1 MLCGASLRAFGQV
14 MDLKLLQSLATALF
28 IGALVGIERLQHQQ
42 IEQSSFAGLRTFM
55 LFAVLG
61 ALCGWLAQ
69 GQGSLVPFEVGLGCV
84 AILVTAAY
92 LVQRRV
98 REASAGIT
106 TEVAALVVYLLGGI
120 TLLGH
125 ATLAVALG
133 IVTAAL
139 LAMKKPLHDAVAR
152 ISRQELLATLRLLFA
167 SFIVL
172 PLLPNR
178 TIDPWSALNPYKL
191 WWLVI
196 LISTL
201 SMIGYVTVRIWGTA
215 RGTVITGFFGGLVSS
230 TAVTLTFAR
239 QSHDDASNDEAFGA
253 GTLLAWTVMILR
265 VMVLTALLGWS
276 LLSRMWLPLTAL
288 GLFNGLM
295 AYFHMRRAS
304 NKVAQHT
311 LPQPVILNN
320 PFRLISAMKF
330 ATVFALV
337 LLASKLAQRYA
348 PVSGLYWVSGLAG
361 ATDVDAVVLSMAELA
376 HKQTANYQVLARCIM
391 LGVCANTLIK
401 FMLASWLGNRALG
414 RVLLPATLGLAAG
427 CIGAIAL
434 L

>member
-1 MLCGASLRAFGQV
+1 
-14 MDLKLLQSLATALF
+14 MDLKLLQSLGTALF

-42 IEQSSFAGLRTFM
+42 TEQPSFAGLRTFM
-55 LFAVLG
+55 LFAVFG
-61 ALCGWLAQ
+61 AICGWLAH
-69 GQGSLVPFEVGLGCV
+69 GHGTLVPFEVGMGCV
-84 AILVTAAY
+84 AVMVTAAY

-98 REASAGIT
+98 REQSAGIT
-106 TEVAALVVYLLGGI
+106 TEIAAMVVYVLGGI
-120 TLLGH
+120 TLLGN

-172 PLLPNR
+172 PLLPNHP
-178 TIDPWSALNPYKL
+178 IDPWAALNPYKL

-201 SMIGYVTVRIWGTA
+201 SMIGYVTIRIWGTA

-239 QSHDDASNDEAFGA
+239 QSHNANANQEAFGA

-265 VMVLTALLGWS
+265 VIVLTAMLGWPLIS
-276 LLSRMWLPLTAL
+276 IMWLPLTAL
-288 GLFNGLM
+288 GLFNGAL
-295 AYFHMRRAS
+295 ALYYVRSAS
-304 NKVAQHT
+304 ANVAVHN
-311 LPQPVILNN
+311 LPQPVILQN

-330 ATVFALV
+330 ALVFALV
-337 LLASKLAQRYA
+337 LLASKLAQKYA
-348 PVSGLYWVSGLAG
+348 PNAGLYWVSTFAG
-361 ATDVDAVVLSMAELA
+361 ATDVDAVVLSIAELA
-376 HKQTANYQVLARCIM
+376 QKPTAIYRMLARCIL
-391 LGVCANTLIK
+391 LGVCANTLVK
-401 FMLASWLGNRALG
+401 FGLASLLGNRALA
-414 RVLLPATLGLAAG
+414 RTLFPATIGLVAG
-427 CIGAIAL
+427 CLGSIAYL
-434 L
+434 

>member
-1 MLCGASLRAFGQV
+1 
-14 MDLKLLQSLATALF
+14 MDLKLLQSLAMALF
-28 IGALVGIERLQHQQ
+28 IGALVGVERLQHQQ

-61 ALCGWLAQ
+61 ALCGWLSR
-69 GQGSLVPFEVGLGCV
+69 GQGSLLPFEVGLACV
-84 AILVTAAY
+84 AGLVIAAY

-98 REASAGIT
+98 REDSAGIT

-172 PLLPNR
+172 PLLPNH
-178 TIDPWSALNPYKL
+178 TIDPWGALNPYKL

-265 VMVLTALLGWS
+265 VIVLTALLGWPLVS
-276 LLSRMWLPLTAL
+276 MIWLPLSAL
-288 GLFNGLM
+288 GLFNGAM
-295 AYFHMRRAS
+295 AYWCMRRAARKLAS
-304 NKVAQHT
+304 PT

-320 PFRLISAMKF
+320 PFRLLSAMKF
-330 ATVFALV
+330 ALIFALV
-337 LLASKLAQRYA
+337 LLATKLAQQYA
-348 PVSGLYWVSGLAG
+348 STTGLYGVSALAG
-361 ATDVDAVVLSMAELA
+361 ATDVDAVVLSMAQLAQKQSEL
-376 HKQTANYQVLARCIM
+376 NRILARCIM
-391 LGVCANTLIK
+391 LGVCANTLVK
-401 FMLASWLGNRALG
+401 FVLASWLGNRALG
-414 RVLLPATLGLAAG
+414 RVLLPATVGLVAG
-427 CIGAIAL
+427 CMVAIASL
-434 L
+434 

>member
-1 MLCGASLRAFGQV
+1 

-28 IGALVGIERLQHQQ
+28 IGALVGIERLQRQQ

-61 ALCGWLAQ
+61 ALCGWLSR
-69 GQGSLVPFEVGLGCV
+69 GQGSLLPFEVGLGCV
-84 AILVTAAY
+84 ALLVTAAY

-98 REASAGIT
+98 REDSAGIT

-139 LAMKKPLHDAVAR
+139 LALKKPLHDAVAH

-172 PLLPNR
+172 PLLPNH
-178 TIDPWSALNPYKL
+178 TVDPWDALNPYKL

-239 QSHDDASNDEAFGA
+239 QSHDEASNEEAFGA

-265 VMVLTALLGWS
+265 VIVLTALLGWP
-276 LLSRMWLPLTAL
+276 LVVKMWLPLSAL
-288 GLFNGLM
+288 GLFNGIM
-295 AYFHMRRAS
+295 AYLHMRHAS
-304 NKVAQHT
+304 SETSSHT

-320 PFRLISAMKF
+320 PFRLRSAMKF
-330 ATVFALV
+330 ATVFAIV

-348 PVSGLYWVSGLAG
+348 PVSGLYGVSVLAG
-361 ATDVDAVVLSMAELA
+361 ATDVDAVVLSMVELTNK
-376 HKQTANYQVLARCIM
+376 HPSIHGVLARCIM
-391 LGVCANTLIK
+391 LGVCANTLVK
-401 FMLASWLGNRALG
+401 FLLASWLGNRALS
-414 RVLLPATLGLAAG
+414 RVLLPATIGLVAG
-427 CIGAIAL
+427 CIGTL
-434 L
+434 FVF

>member
-1 MLCGASLRAFGQV
+1 
-14 MDLKLLQSLATALF
+14 MDLKLLQSLGTALF
-28 IGALVGIERLQHQQ
+28 IGALVGTERLQHQQ
-42 IEQSSFAGLRTFM
+42 TEQSSFAGLRTFM

-61 ALCGWLAQ
+61 ALCGWLALEH
-69 GQGSLVPFEVGLGCV
+69 GTLLPFEVGFACV
-84 AILVTAAY
+84 AALVTAAY

-98 REASAGIT
+98 REESAGIT

-139 LAMKKPLHDAVAR
+139 LALKKPLHDAVAR

-172 PLLPNR
+172 PLLPNH
-178 TIDPWSALNPYKL
+178 TVDPWGALNVYKL

-201 SMIGYVTVRIWGTA
+201 SMIGYVTVRIWGTE
-215 RGTVITGFFGGLVSS
+215 RGTLITGFFGGLVSS

-253 GTLLAWTVMILR
+253 GTLLAWTVMIIR
-265 VMVLTALLGWS
+265 VVVLTSLLGWP
-276 LLSRMWLPLTAL
+276 LLTKLWVPLAAL
-288 GLFNGLM
+288 GLFNGGL
-295 AYFHMRRAS
+295 AFLYMRRAS
-304 NKVAQHT
+304 RKFSSHT
-311 LPQPVILNN
+311 LPQPVLLNN
-320 PFRLISAMKF
+320 PFRLLSAVKF
-330 ATVFALV
+330 ALVFAVV

-348 PVSGLYWVSGLAG
+348 PTGGLYGVSTLAG
-361 ATDVDAVVLSMAELA
+361 ATDVDAVVLSITELA
-376 HKQTANYQVLARCIM
+376 HKPLADHLVLARCIM
-391 LGVCANTLIK
+391 LGVGANTLIK
-401 FMLASWLGNRALG
+401 FGLASWFGNRALA
-414 RVLLPATLGLAAG
+414 RVLLPATVGLVAG
-427 CIGAIAL
+427 CVGTIAL
-434 L
+434 M